1 MSSELGING
10 LYAIS
15 FEFLFFERDEKMNLK
30 LEILTN
36 KELEKFK
43 KDIQEAFQ
51 KGFEDVYGPTEGI
64 LLPEKDIIQSLNT
77 PGAIAYKAIVDN
89 EMVGGAVVVIK
100 DETQH
105 NDLHLL
111 YVKYGIQ
118 TRGIGKM
125 IWDEIER
132 LHPETIVWETCTPCF
147 EKRNIHF
154 YVNKCKFHIVEYIRE
169 MNEEGFI
176 GDGGD
181 GMFTFQKVMK

>member
-1 MSSELGING
+1 
-10 LYAIS
+10 
-15 FEFLFFERDEKMNLK
+15 MNFK
-30 LEILTN
+30 LETLVKN
-36 KELEKFK
+36 DLEQFK
-43 KDIQEAFQ
+43 NDMQEAFQ

-64 LLPEKDIIQSLNT
+64 ILPEKDIIQSLNT
-77 PGAIAYKAIVDN
+77 PGAIVYKAIVDN
-89 EMVGGAVVVIK
+89 ETVGGAVVVIN

-105 NDLHLL
+105 NELHFL

-181 GMFTFQKVMK
+181 GMFIFKKVMK